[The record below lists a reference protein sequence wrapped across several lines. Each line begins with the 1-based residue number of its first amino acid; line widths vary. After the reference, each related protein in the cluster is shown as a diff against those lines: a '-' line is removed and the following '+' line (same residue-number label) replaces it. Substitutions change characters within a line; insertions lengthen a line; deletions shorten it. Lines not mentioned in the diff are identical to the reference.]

1 MNGVT
6 LAGHCRVDD
15 YAQISGFCGI
25 HQFCR
30 IGKYSYIGGFSTI
43 TQDVLPFCK
52 VAGSRPPL
60 IFGSNAIGLRRL
72 GFARER
78 IKAIKAMF
86 QLIFFSD
93 LNTSQ
98 ALARIEEEFPPSEDR
113 EEILS
118 FIQTSRRGFVKKA
131 SDEWTSKDLA

>member
-1 MNGVT
+1 MVHYLVMTAQSWILLAQGVET
-6 LAGHCRVDD
+6 VRAV
-15 YAQISGFCGI
+15 SNNSF
-25 HQFCR
+25 F
-30 IGKYSYIGGFSTI
+30 
-43 TQDVLPFCK
+43 
-52 VAGSRPPL
+52 
-60 IFGSNAIGLRRL
+60 FGSNAIGLRRL
-72 GFARER
+72 GFPRER

-98 ALARIEEEFPPSEDR
+98 ALARIEEEIPPSEDR